1 MNRRA
6 LPWAYAIGILWLNL
20 YLVRQ
25 IFAIDFSAQPQSMH
39 GYWLAIA
46 RLADGGHWWTPHW
59 WPYWYGGMP
68 FELTYAPLLPWLA
81 RHLGLY
87 SVMGLGLALGPLA
100 LFWFAW
106 RLTEKPGWSFVA
118 AVVYSLSSPTEL
130 LLPDGAFA
138 WAHLFDARRIYLH
151 FVWDEAPHY
160 LALSLLLLG
169 WRWWAIALAA
179 LASAFGVTGA
189 ALLGLCWTIVSGQW
203 KKVAL
208 AGLLGYLVV
217 CPFYPPSLF
226 RILSANAALYP
237 ESAWTTQSWWGLA
250 AVAALI
256 ATLAVGTRRLPD
268 YYRFFLILAAVFAA
282 IPWLEVR
289 WGIHFLQQPLR
300 YKIELELALVLLA
313 VFSIAP
319 LVDRTPTWLRIALAL
334 AFLWPATLQVVHLRR
349 FSKDVVHRSDPGG
362 SIEYRAARWMQQNI
376 PDKIVFAPGSIAQ
389 WMNAFSA
396 VHQYTGGSY
405 PTAPTTM
412 QQTLMNSVFAETNP
426 DRALA
431 LLQQVGVEALV
442 VSGKASP
449 EFWKPYAQPA
459 QFADRLTVLWEE
471 HDTRIYAVPRGPT
484 VPLTWHDN
492 NHVFVPTPGTT
503 PINWHPG
510 WQAFKANGQP
520 SALSKD
526 PQGQIV
532 TTEPVLLVYDGG
544 TEAKLCRL
552 ISALTLLGCLAWPL
566 RRRRLLPV
574 DH

>member
-6 LPWAYAIGILWLNL
+6 LPWAYAIAILWLNL

-46 RLADGGHWWTPHW
+46 HLADDHWWSPHW

-68 FELTYAPLLPWLA
+68 FELTYAPLVPWLA

-87 SVMGLGLALGPLA
+87 VVMGLGLALGPLA

-106 RLTEKPGWSFVA
+106 RLTEKPGWSFIA
-118 AVVYSLSSPTEL
+118 AVVYSLGSPTEL

-138 WAHLFDARRIYLH
+138 WAHLADARRLYLH

-189 ALLGLCWTIVSGQW
+189 AILGLCWTIVSGQW
-203 KKVAL
+203 KKVAI
-208 AGLLGYLVV
+208 AGVLSYLIV

-226 RILSANAALYP
+226 RILSANAALYQ
-237 ESAWTTQSWWGLA
+237 ESAWSTQSWWGLA

-256 ATLAVGTRRLPD
+256 SILALATRGLPN
-268 YYRFFLILAAVFAA
+268 YYRFFLILAAVFAV

-300 YKIELELALVLLA
+300 YKIELEFALVLLA
-313 VFSIAP
+313 VFSVAF
-319 LVDRTPTWLRIALAL
+319 LVDRAPVWLRIALAL
-334 AFLWPATLQVVHLRR
+334 AVLWPAGQQVVHLRR
-349 FSKDVVHRSDPGG
+349 FSKDVVHGSNPGTT
-362 SIEYRAARWMQQNI
+362 IEYRAARWMQQNI
-376 PDKIVFAPGSIAQ
+376 PGKIVFAAGSIAQ
-389 WMNAFSA
+389 WMNAFSG

-405 PTAPTTM
+405 PTAPSTM
-412 QQTLMNSVFAETNP
+412 QQTLMNNVFAETNP
-426 DRALA
+426 DRAVA
-431 LLQQVGVEALV
+431 MLQQVGVEALV

-449 EFWKPYAQPA
+449 EFWKPYAKPT

-471 HDTRIYAVPRGPT
+471 QDTRIYAVPRGPT
-484 VPLTWHDN
+484 VPVTWQDDN
-492 NHVFVPTPGTT
+492 HAFAAVPGTA

-510 WQAFKANGQP
+510 WRAFNANGQP
-520 SALSKD
+520 SPLTKD

-532 TTEPVLLVYDGG
+532 TAEPVLLVYDGG

-552 ISALTLLGCLAWPL
+552 ISALTLLGCLAWPF
-566 RRRRLLPV
+566 RRHQRLPV